1 MLSLHPFSDFF
12 GKLRIMTDNGGLSAN
27 RPDTTQAPPA
37 ETPAATKRVITTSRD
52 TYGLD
57 TATLRERLVTITG
70 SEAGANDALAAVA
83 EWLDTAKY
91 TAPDFTKQTR
101 VHKLP
106 KKTIAKGR
114 KIRPNLR
121 RRIRHRVASAAA
133 HFAETLAT
141 ELEGHVTDSEYV
153 LVEGKNHQTVRRRI
167 LHEIE

>member
-1 MLSLHPFSDFF
+1 
-12 GKLRIMTDNGGLSAN
+12 MTDNGGLSEN
-27 RPDTTQAPPA
+27 RPDIAQAAPVETQA
-37 ETPAATKRVITTSRD
+37 AAKRVITTSRD

-91 TAPDFTKQTR
+91 TAPDFTKQTQ
-101 VHKLP
+101 VHKLS
-106 KKTIAKGR
+106 KKAIPKGR

-133 HFAETLAT
+133 HFAESLAT
-141 ELEGHVTDSEYV
+141 ELESQVTDSEYV
-153 LVEGKNHQTVRRRI
+153 HVEGKNRQTVRRRI
-167 LHEIE
+167 LREIG